1 MKPDRPVAPLAGT
14 LMACIIVL
22 LAFMSALFAL
32 TGTFE
37 HWTFE
42 DKRRDDA
49 KQGRLVAPT
58 MKVRTAQGTQQTF
71 WAKAA
76 DGSVGQ
82 RNVTLVNFIYTS
94 CPTICQTLGAEY
106 TQMQEALEQQSAT
119 AHHSIQLVS
128 LSFDVEHDGPA
139 QLAAYAQL
147 HRADANAW
155 TIAAPLTTA
164 DARTLLRALGVVVI
178 PDGSGGYVHNGA
190 IHVLDA
196 SGTVLAIY
204 DDADWKPALAMALRV
219 SQAAR

>member
-1 MKPDRPVAPLAGT
+1 MKLPHPAAPLAGT
-14 LMACIIVL
+14 LVASTMVL

-32 TGTFE
+32 TGSFE

-58 MKVRTAQGTQQTF
+58 TAVRTAQGTPQTL
-71 WAKAA
+71 WAKPA
-76 DGSVGQ
+76 DGSVSQ
-82 RNVTLVNFIYTS
+82 PSVTLVNFIYTS

-106 TQMQEALEQQSAT
+106 TQMQATLEQQSAT
-119 AHHSIQLVS
+119 ALRPIQLVS

-139 QLAAYAQL
+139 QLAAYAQR

-164 DARTLLRALGVVVI
+164 DTRTLLRALGVVVI

-196 SGTVLAIY
+196 SGAVLAIY